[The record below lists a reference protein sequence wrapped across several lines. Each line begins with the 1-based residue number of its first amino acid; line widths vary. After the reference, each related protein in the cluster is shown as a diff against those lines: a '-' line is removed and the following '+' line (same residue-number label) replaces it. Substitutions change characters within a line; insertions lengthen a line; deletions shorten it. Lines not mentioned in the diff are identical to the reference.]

1 MGSGRDPVERAAD
14 EGVDLYEVSTW
25 EPRSRLDRVLVGTEN
40 KVRRL
45 YRLLIW
51 LAFGL
56 LLLSVIGL
64 SALVIVAEFQFGN
77 LDAITDPV
85 VTTLIGLS
93 VVPALILA
101 GYIWRTDVTTYE
113 PATLLAVTF
122 LLTMVLAGAAA
133 LLNDVGQGVVTAL
146 GTAAFGEM
154 VGGTPVMLIL
164 FFFLVVGPVE
174 ETVKLLAVRLYA
186 YRDDRFD
193 AVIDGAVYG
202 AVAGLG
208 FATIENALY
217 ITRPLESVATVADI
231 LETASGTTA
240 ARSLAGPGHVIYSA
254 LAGFYLGLA
263 KFNREYAVPLVVKGL
278 FLAAVIHAMYNTGAS
293 IVPGWLVET
302 TSISSLGAVLVYVIV
317 FDGAAGYYLY
327 RKLRR
332 YQDTYR
338 SVDAGQLDRDPTPV
352 LAEFDGSTHAPS
364 IASGAP
370 TVEPPVVRSKT
381 SSSSAMEG
389 TVNTADSAG
398 GRTEGDEAPDPDS
411 RLDEGESARRGGA
424 GETHEGGSDGSNE
437 VDGSEEST
445 DRSPG
450 DNNDS
455 LDDWEF

>member
-1 MGSGRDPVERAAD
+1 
-14 EGVDLYEVSTW
+14 
-25 EPRSRLDRVLVGTEN
+25 VLVGTEN

-101 GYIWRTDVTTYE
+101 GYIWRTDVTTDE

-381 SSSSAMEG
+381 SSSSAMDLDFPLTCFSSFTSPMDQAKPLTTRFALASWLWG
-389 TVNTADSAG
+389 SCCRACGAAGCRIWSA
-398 GRTEGDEAPDPDS
+398 TKTFLS
-411 RLDEGESARRGGA
+411 
-424 GETHEGGSDGSNE
+424 GS
-437 VDGSEEST
+437 
-445 DRSPG
+445 
-450 DNNDS
+450 
-455 LDDWEF
+455 